1 LLCHGGKAAEFSDAH
16 KEFHRIQSIHCCN
29 SSNND
34 LQIVG
39 YFAASKKLKVYPSL
53 LESAHMSPS
62 PTALFVPHGAPT
74 FALRPGAAG
83 AALTTIVRTLPQPR
97 AIIIVSAHWDTAVP
111 TVGFA
116 KRPETIHD
124 FWGFPDELYTLRYP
138 ATGCREASNDVAAA
152 IKAAG
157 LPVAEDAERG
167 LDHGAWVPLR
177 LMFPEADVP
186 VIPLSIQ
193 SLGGPQQAYALG
205 QALAP
210 LAAKGFLVI
219 ASGNVTHNL
228 RDYQQAAQSNGQT
241 PAYVRQFTDWLAEHL
256 NAQDIPALLDY
267 RRQAPGA
274 VQAHPSDEHLLP
286 LFVALGAGGATAK
299 AERFHAGIDNYVIA
313 MDAYKFLPHFGG

>member
-1 LLCHGGKAAEFSDAH
+1 
-16 KEFHRIQSIHCCN
+16 
-29 SSNND
+29 
-34 LQIVG
+34 
-39 YFAASKKLKVYPSL
+39 
-53 LESAHMSPS
+53 MSPS

-83 AALTTIVRTLPQPR
+83 AALTTVVRTLTQPR

-116 KRPETIHD
+116 ERPETIHD

-138 ATGCREASNDVAAA
+138 ATGCREAANEVVAA

-157 LPVAEDAERG
+157 LPVIEDAERG

-177 LMFPEADVP
+177 MMFPEADVP

-193 SLGGPQQAYALG
+193 SRGGPQQAYALG

-228 RDYQQAAQSNGQT
+228 RDYQQAAQNNGQT
-241 PAYVRQFTDWLAEHL
+241 PAYVRQFTDWLAERLLAH
-256 NAQDIPALLDY
+256 DIPALLDY

-274 VQAHPSDEHLLP
+274 AQAHPSDEHLLP
-286 LFVALGAGGATAK
+286 LFVALGAGGESAK

-313 MDAYKFLPHFGG
+313 MDAYKFLPQ